1 MSPENFSHGLRSR
14 IRARHDGDLPSA
26 SELAR
31 ALNQADQWR
40 RPVSAETMRRW
51 IRGLSLPEL
60 HRVPALSQWLDCSP
74 GDLFLLASAESPAD
88 AALGRLQQGGPAT
101 ATSTTATGLIGK
113 GLDIKTCAPV
123 SAVCCQ
129 TSRWRNWNP
138 CWCCWSD
145 SPLLTDR
152 AEQRGTRADDAAL
165 RAQVTDLWSNGWS
178 AGIATRPRQKK
189 NPAAAGLIGWCPGE
203 DSNLHSVATART

>member
-60 HRVPALSQWLDCSP
+60 HRVPALCQWLDCSP
-74 GDLFLLASAESPAD
+74 GDLFVLASAESPAD
-88 AALGRLQQGGPAT
+88 AAPGRLQQAGA
-101 ATSTTATGLIGK
+101 
-113 GLDIKTCAPV
+113 
-123 SAVCCQ
+123 
-129 TSRWRNWNP
+129 
-138 CWCCWSD
+138 
-145 SPLLTDR
+145 
-152 AEQRGTRADDAAL
+152 
-165 RAQVTDLWSNGWS
+165 SNGDQHH
-178 AGIATRPRQKK
+178 GNGFDRQGARHQDLCARIGRLLPDLTLAELESLLVLLERQP
-189 NPAAAGLIGWCPGE
+189 PA
-203 DSNLHSVATART
+203 DRSR